1 MKGKLYEVYKQAK
14 NEQAEQSSKEDIEK
28 RLQGNFITQ
37 IRERLQDRYS
47 YDKLFFD
54 NQKTWYKFS
63 TLNGHWEVA
72 NRALEREANSIA
84 KEIVR
89 ECEERKLAITRSFR
103 NKLQHGYS
111 TRAAIRDLEPYL
123 INLNKET
130 ITPQFDTIGHLIGI
144 PKGVIDLRTGTI
156 RNAQNDEYVHRSLS
170 YDPVDEPCPVFL
182 EFLDHISS
190 HNEEVKNWLFH
201 WLGLCLIG
209 EPNSRIILFILGSRG
224 SGKSTFSLFLQTLLE
239 HYATSINNENLD
251 FRNFAQHA
259 TWKAALRGKRFIS
272 MSEIKEGMK
281 LNTQALNELTGGD
294 LIKANLMRQDE
305 IEFQPMS
312 NWLIVGNH
320 YPRLPVNRDD
330 GIYDR
335 LRLLELNEQPN
346 SVDRELNTKL
356 KNEQP
361 AILHFLLEY
370 AEAYLENGLPETP
383 EIMQVAAENYT
394 SNQDNFKND
403 ILDLIQEHSKSLV
416 DHITKDNPIIWLNEL
431 RSQYNENR
439 KRTIDSSTKWTQM
452 LKNRFKI
459 SELVK
464 FNGVKQRFVY
474 LHDLGIRLDD
484 DYLNDESDPPP
495 F

>member
-1 MKGKLYEVYKQAK
+1 
-14 NEQAEQSSKEDIEK
+14 
-28 RLQGNFITQ
+28 
-37 IRERLQDRYS
+37 
-47 YDKLFFD
+47 
-54 NQKTWYKFS
+54 
-63 TLNGHWEVA
+63 
-72 NRALEREANSIA
+72 
-84 KEIVR
+84 
-89 ECEERKLAITRSFR
+89 
-103 NKLQHGYS
+103 
-111 TRAAIRDLEPYL
+111 
-123 INLNKET
+123 
-130 ITPQFDTIGHLIGI
+130 
-144 PKGVIDLRTGTI
+144 
-156 RNAQNDEYVHRSLS
+156 
-170 YDPVDEPCPVFL
+170 
-182 EFLDHISS
+182 
-190 HNEEVKNWLFH
+190 
-201 WLGLCLIG
+201 
-209 EPNSRIILFILGSRG
+209 
-224 SGKSTFSLFLQTLLE
+224 
-239 HYATSINNENLD
+239 
-251 FRNFAQHA
+251 
-259 TWKAALRGKRFIS
+259 